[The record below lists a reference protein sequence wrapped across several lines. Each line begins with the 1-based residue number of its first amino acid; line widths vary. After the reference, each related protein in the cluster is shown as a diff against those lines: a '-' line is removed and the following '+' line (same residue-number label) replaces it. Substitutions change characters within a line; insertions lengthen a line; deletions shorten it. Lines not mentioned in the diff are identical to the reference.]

1 MDLPIHLPCP
11 AARKVTPMNDPRPG
25 TVVIVG
31 GGPGALDL
39 LTLRALRE
47 LERADV
53 IVADR
58 LGPTDQLDELG
69 LDAEIVP
76 VGKTPHH
83 HPVPQHEIND
93 ILVREARAGRRVVRL
108 KGGDPYLLGRGGEEV
123 LHCREHGID
132 VDVVPGVTSAL
143 SAPLAG
149 GIPVTHRGVSAGMLV
164 LSGHDELA
172 VPALVAWPHTIVILM
187 GMRRL
192 GELTAS
198 LVREGK
204 DASTPVGVVHSAW
217 TPQQQVVKGTLADIA
232 EQCLTRGVGNPSV
245 IVIGEVVTV
254 LPDAE
259 IAQVASESVA
269 RDRVREPCA

>member
-1 MDLPIHLPCP
+1 
-11 AARKVTPMNDPRPG
+11 MNDPRPG

-192 GELTAS
+192 GDLTAS

>member
-1 MDLPIHLPCP
+1 
-11 AARKVTPMNDPRPG
+11 
-25 TVVIVG
+25 
-31 GGPGALDL
+31 
-39 LTLRALRE
+39 
-47 LERADV
+47 
-53 IVADR
+53 
-58 LGPTDQLDELG
+58 
-69 LDAEIVP
+69 
-76 VGKTPHH
+76 
-83 HPVPQHEIND
+83 
-93 ILVREARAGRRVVRL
+93 
-108 KGGDPYLLGRGGEEV
+108 
-123 LHCREHGID
+123 
-132 VDVVPGVTSAL
+132 
-143 SAPLAG
+143 
-149 GIPVTHRGVSAGMLV
+149 
-164 LSGHDELA
+164 
-172 VPALVAWPHTIVILM
+172 M